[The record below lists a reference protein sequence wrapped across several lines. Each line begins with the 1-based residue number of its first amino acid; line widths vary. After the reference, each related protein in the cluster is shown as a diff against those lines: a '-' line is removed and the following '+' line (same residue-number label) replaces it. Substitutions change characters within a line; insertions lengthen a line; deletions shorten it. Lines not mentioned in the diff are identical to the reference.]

1 MTLMILETR
10 ETEKFPVA
18 TIVAQEANLDNAD
31 KFKEEMFALIDK
43 GYPRIVLNFKQVTYI
58 DSSFLGALVASLK
71 YALSKGADIFLIELK
86 KDIHNMLHLIRM
98 DKVFKIYN
106 REEDIA

>member
-1 MTLMILETR
+1 MILETR

-18 TIVAQEANLDNAD
+18 AITAQEANLDNAD
-31 KFKEEMFALIDK
+31 KFKSELFALIDK
-43 GYPRIVLNFKQVTYI
+43 GYPRIVISFREVTYI

-71 YALSKGADIFLIELK
+71 YALSKNADILLVELK
-86 KDIHNMLHLIRM
+86 KDIYNMLHLIRM

-106 REEDIA
+106 NTEDIA